1 MTSGSATCCCG
12 RRYKDGGGASSHHCP
27 VGERKL
33 CEECATEGKTF
44 LGSWARPLR
53 HASAAAAQSRS
64 PPALERDDN
73 DVDVDLVSLLHFLVL
88 HATRGLVMTDS
99 TFPKATTETATH
111 RSDLPPRDCSE
122 APA

>member
-1 MTSGSATCCCG
+1 
-12 RRYKDGGGASSHHCP
+12 
-27 VGERKL
+27 
-33 CEECATEGKTF
+33 
-44 LGSWARPLR
+44 
-53 HASAAAAQSRS
+53 
-64 PPALERDDN
+64 
-73 DVDVDLVSLLHFLVL
+73 VSLLHFLVL

>member
-1 MTSGSATCCCG
+1 MQVLPSKGICPESI
-12 RRYKDGGGASSHHCP
+12 RRD
-27 VGERKL
+27 VV
-33 CEECATEGKTF
+33 
-44 LGSWARPLR
+44 
-53 HASAAAAQSRS
+53 RS
-64 PPALERDDN
+64 PTALERDDN
-73 DVDVDLVSLLHFLVL
+73 DVDVDVVSLLHFLVL